1 MQVAH
6 SLTSGTAAAWRA
18 LESQLSHVVLTRHP
32 SPLILPYAPSP
43 QPGSKVENAPPTT
56 LFRNHFSPTKP
67 PGRGHAK
74 KMMAAER
81 SQNEL
86 AGLPSEL
93 IEAIALQIDTYSG
106 LAALSLASRRM
117 HGCANPVLYKR
128 AAGSA
133 RQRALFWAAAHGSVP
148 TLEHMLDAGADP
160 DHFWVSAYS
169 QARLDELGPANRQPR
184 RGQIP
189 EQPVDWH
196 RFRICSWGQLE
207 DVDGLE
213 FEGEAANDESW
224 DSASGCPGS
233 RCRSCTWRVVP
244 KPRPT
249 SGVSTCHEDNY
260 AAYELYRPCK
270 LCRHDDDIWSDFV
283 GLNSLAGLDG
293 RGRDSDDTD
302 SFRPPSRRFRCSAL
316 HLAARGGHDCAVR
329 ILISRGAW
337 TDSVSHHFCP
347 CVDRRGLFVRLE
359 GDPDEVLNNGRT
371 PLHVALCYGHVS
383 TARLLIE
390 QGAYPTHTSRDNGSL
405 SGMTAMHAAAAL
417 GDLELMQLILDRLKS
432 SRSGSVNWEYIDS
445 QTDDY
450 GLAPL
455 AYAYLYRRWDAVH
468 WLISRG
474 ADINHVA
481 TGGGVLSTSLD
492 VTTTGASLLSDAIFT
507 SRMADALRLLD
518 LGADPK
524 QVELEAQLF
533 STVHYVCKRFD
544 SDRYERGFFRN
555 MPGRVEQRDDEELR
569 VRLLRRL
576 APTTDQLNARSDG
589 MTPLTVAVKSG
600 FMAVAE
606 ALLDMGAE
614 LETPHQRQAVDTI
627 PPSLQNSPDAGQL
640 EGGGAWISSLYFAC
654 ALPNPSL
661 DMIRL
666 LLLRGAKPRATGTAY
681 HRTCYDRTPLEAIC
695 DQPWDCPD
703 KGAIVRLLLSHGAA
717 AHTAMDDGTNAARE
731 SVIKAL
737 ELSFDRFDI
746 DVCRVLVDEA
756 LSPLDGSNT
765 AATTASDPVETR
777 DQKLMGSEIV
787 DLFHVLMYLPTSEY
801 ALDLPTNQRNTPRAQ
816 PRGECFDACLK
827 FLLVDLN
834 GGCHVSRD
842 QPGVTQAMRR
852 LGDVSPHSASL
863 LLERVLRGT
872 EDESGGNV
880 VRKLY
885 RGRDS
890 WLRDRRPWYRR
901 GKTTIDS

>member
-18 LESQLSHVVLTRHP
+18 LESQPSHVVLARHP
-32 SPLILPYAPSP
+32 PAPHSAELRLLSSHLVSARMELSHTSVICRP
-43 QPGSKVENAPPTT
+43 GTLLAHNNNSLGLHPAVGAIAATRIQPG
-56 LFRNHFSPTKP
+56 L
-67 PGRGHAK
+67 GHAK

-106 LAALSLASRRM
+106 LAAL
-117 HGCANPVLYKR
+117 

-148 TLEHMLDAGADP
+148 TLERMLDAGADP

-184 RGQIP
+184 RGQTP

-207 DVDGLE
+207 DLDGLE
-213 FEGEAANDESW
+213 FEGGAANDESW
-224 DSASGCPGS
+224 DSASGCPES
-233 RCRSCTWRVVP
+233 RCRYCTWCVMP

-249 SGVSTCHEDNY
+249 NGVSTCYEDY
-260 AAYELYRPCK
+260 EAYELYQSCK

-283 GLNSLAGLDG
+283 GLNSLAGFVG
-293 RGRDSDDTD
+293 RGRDSNDTD
-302 SFRPPSRRFRCSAL
+302 SFRSPSRGFRCSAL
-316 HLAARGGHDCAVR
+316 HLAARGSHDYAVR

-359 GDPDEVLNNGRT
+359 SDPDEVFNNGRT

-390 QGAYPTHTSRDNGSL
+390 QGAYLTHTSRDNGSL
-405 SGMTAMHAAAAL
+405 SGTTAMHAAAAF
-417 GDLELMQLILDRLKS
+417 GDLELMQLILDRLKP
-432 SRSGSVNWEYIDS
+432 SRTGPVNWEYIDS
-445 QTDDY
+445 QTHDY
-450 GLAPL
+450 GLTPL

-474 ADINHVA
+474 ADISHVA
-481 TGGGVLSTSLD
+481 TGNGVLTTSLD
-492 VTTTGASLLSDAIFT
+492 VTITGASLLSDAIFT

-555 MPGRVEQRDDEELR
+555 MPGRVEQRDDEELH

-576 APTTDQLNARSDG
+576 APATNQLNARSDG

-600 FMAVAE
+600 FVAVAE

-614 LETPHQRQAVDTI
+614 LETPHQQQTVDTI
-627 PPSLQNSPDAGQL
+627 PPSLQNSSDAGQL
-640 EGGGAWISSLYFAC
+640 EGGGAWISLLYFAC

-661 DMIRL
+661 DMVWL
-666 LLLRGAKPRATGTAY
+666 LLQRGANSWATGTAY

-695 DQPWDCPD
+695 DKPWDCPD

-717 AHTAMDDGTNAARE
+717 ARTAMDDGTNAARE

-737 ELSFDRFDI
+737 ELSFD
-746 DVCRVLVDEA
+746 
-756 LSPLDGSNT
+756 PLRHRRL
-765 AATTASDPVETR
+765 P

-787 DLFHVLMYLPTSEY
+787 DLFHVLMYFPTSEY
-801 ALDLPTNQRNTPRAQ
+801 ALDLPTNQRITPRAQ
-816 PRGECFDACLK
+816 PRDECFDACLK

-834 GGCHVSRD
+834 GGGHVSRD
-842 QPGVTQAMRR
+842 RPGVTQATRR

-863 LLERVLRGT
+863 LLEKVIRGT
-872 EDESGGNV
+872 EDKSGGNV

-885 RGRDS
+885 HSHDP
-890 WLRDRRPWYRR
+890 WPTERRPWYRR

>member
-1 MQVAH
+1 MSVIYRPSILLAH
-6 SLTSGTAAAWRA
+6 NNNSLGLHPAADAIA
-18 LESQLSHVVLTRHP
+18 ATR
-32 SPLILPYAPSP
+32 I
-43 QPGSKVENAPPTT
+43 QVENARPTT
-56 LFRNHFSPTKP
+56 LFRNHLSPTNP
-67 PGRGHAK
+67 PGLGLAK

-133 RQRALFWAAAHGSVP
+133 RQRALFWAAAHGSVS
-148 TLEHMLDAGADP
+148 TLERMLDAGADP

-184 RGQIP
+184 RGQAP
-189 EQPVDWH
+189 EQPVDWQ

-207 DVDGLE
+207 DLDGLE

-224 DSASGCPGS
+224 DSASGCPES
-233 RCRSCTWRVVP
+233 QCRYCIWCVKP

-249 SGVSTCHEDNY
+249 NGVSTCHEDDY
-260 AAYELYRPCK
+260 EAYELYQPCK

-283 GLNSLAGLDG
+283 GLNSLAGLNG
-293 RGRDSDDTD
+293 RGSLGIWIRKS
-302 SFRPPSRRFRCSAL
+302 
-316 HLAARGGHDCAVR
+316 AARGGHDYAVR

-347 CVDRRGLFVRLE
+347 CVDRRGLFGRLE
-359 GDPDEVLNNGRT
+359 SDPDEVLNNGRT

-417 GDLELMQLILDRLKS
+417 GDLELMQLILDRLKP

-450 GLAPL
+450 GLTPL

-481 TGGGVLSTSLD
+481 AGSGVLTTSFD
-492 VTTTGASLLSDAIFT
+492 VITTGASLLSDAIFT

-518 LGADPK
+518 LGADPE
-524 QVELEAQLF
+524 QVELEAQSF
-533 STVHYVCKRFD
+533 SVVHYVCKRFD

-555 MPGRVEQRDDEELR
+555 MPGRAEQRDDEELR

-576 APTTDQLNARSDG
+576 APTTDQLNARSEG
-589 MTPLTVAVKSG
+589 MTPLTVAIKSG
-600 FMAVAE
+600 FVAVAE

-614 LETPHQRQAVDTI
+614 LETSHQRQTVGTI
-627 PPSLQNSPDAGQL
+627 PPSLQNSSDAGQL
-640 EGGGAWISSLYFAC
+640 EGGGAWISSLCFAC

-666 LLLRGAKPRATGTAY
+666 LLQRGAKPRATGTAY

-731 SVIKAL
+731 SIIKAL

-756 LSPLDGSNT
+756 LSHLDGSDT

-777 DQKLMGSEIV
+777 DQKLIGSEIV
-787 DLFHVLMYLPTSEY
+787 DLFHILMYLPTSEY

-816 PRGECFDACLK
+816 PWDECFDSCLK

-834 GGCHVSRD
+834 
-842 QPGVTQAMRR
+842 
-852 LGDVSPHSASL
+852 
-863 LLERVLRGT
+863 
-872 EDESGGNV
+872 
-880 VRKLY
+880 
-885 RGRDS
+885 
-890 WLRDRRPWYRR
+890 
-901 GKTTIDS
+901 